1 MNISWIKMSVSMF
14 DDDKIKIIETLPN
27 GYEYIVIWV
36 KILCMAGKKNDNGCI
51 YLVKEL
57 PLDEAMLARVAGHN
71 VDVFKAAIS
80 IFESFGMITFY
91 DGHMQLTNWAK
102 YQDKLKS
109 YDDVLTQNAIRQQK
123 SRNKRKIE
131 AEKLGIGNQ
140 RVIPS
145 RYESR
150 DVTHQE
156 REGETETERKI
167 EGKIENSDENFS
179 EFETENIQHPHPIS
193 SPNDLETDGIEK
205 HPTELPKDSTTSK
218 PSGGGLNLKT
228 SNIQNPHA
236 PIDIAKVGR
245 DMFELLRKKF
255 PKDEMDNFLNSVDID
270 LPTLSNMFAEY
281 WVFEK
286 KRTFNKGE
294 STGVFNS
301 FRSWMSIAKGKEIP
315 EKEVKEGLHA
325 NDRMAKLI
333 PAIEKRKIIKLTPQD
348 AQKVNAFMRE
358 FNPSDWALMDGTQ
371 SFFDGQGKEWT
382 HWISAVKGAIGRE
395 QMGEL

>member
-71 VDVFKAAIS
+71 VDVFKAAIA
-80 IFESFGMITFY
+80 IFESFGMITFF

-150 DVTHQE
+150 DVTPLRRE
-156 REGETETERKI
+156 VEGETEKKI
-167 EGKIENSDENFS
+167 EREPKNSDENFLEEGS
-179 EFETENIQHPHPIS
+179 NFQQPHPIFL
-193 SPNDLETDGIEK
+193 PTNLEIDGIEK
-205 HPTELPKDSTTSK
+205 DNELPKENSTSK
-218 PSGGGLNLKT
+218 SSGGVLNLKT
-228 SNIQNPHA
+228 SNVQSPK
-236 PIDIAKVGR
+236 PPDIAKIGR

-255 PKDEMDNFLNSVDID
+255 PKDEMDNFLNSIDID
-270 LPTLSNMFAEY
+270 LPTISNMFAEY
-281 WVFEK
+281 WLFEK
-286 KRTFNKGE
+286 GRTFNKGE
-294 STGVFNS
+294 TTGVFNS
-301 FRSWMSIAKGKEIP
+301 FRSWIKIAKSKEIP
-315 EKEVKEGLHA
+315 EKEVKQGLHT
-325 NDRMAKLI
+325 NPIL
-333 PAIEKRKIIKLTPQD
+333 EKIIPNIERLKMIKLNPTD
-348 AQKVNAFMRE
+348 ANKVNAFIRE
-358 FNPSDWALMDGTQ
+358 CSPSEWALRDGTK
-371 SFFDGQGKEWT
+371 SFFDGGSKEWD
-382 HWISAVKGAIGRE
+382 HWIKAIKGAIQRE
-395 QMGEL
+395 KMGDI

>member
-1 MNISWIKMSVSMF
+1 MSKDASYYA
-14 DDDKIKIIETLPN
+14 IIPAN
-27 GYEYIVIWV
+27 VRY
-36 KILCMAGKKNDNGCI
+36 D
-51 YLVKEL
+51 KEL
-57 PLDEAMLARVAGHN
+57 CPNAKLLYGEISALCKKEGYCWSSNDYFAELYDVSKKSISTWISQLVNSSYIQKQIVYKQGTKEILMRKLYISDGFKITKNKEEILPTPMEEKFHDPMEEKFSNPTEEKVKDKDTSSSLIIQGRKDGKN
-71 VDVFKAAIS
+71 VQTSTS
-80 IFESFGMITFY
+80 I
-91 DGHMQLTNWAK
+91 
-102 YQDKLKS
+102 
-109 YDDVLTQNAIRQQK
+109 
-123 SRNKRKIE
+123 
-131 AEKLGIGNQ
+131 
-140 RVIPS
+140 
-145 RYESR
+145 
-150 DVTHQE
+150 
-156 REGETETERKI
+156 
-167 EGKIENSDENFS
+167 
-179 EFETENIQHPHPIS
+179 

-205 HPTELPKDSTTSK
+205 HPTELPKPSTTSK
-218 PSGGGLNLKT
+218 SSGGGLNLKT
-228 SNIQNPHA
+228 SNIQSPHA

-315 EKEVKEGLHA
+315 EKEVVVGLHS

-348 AQKVNAFMRE
+348 AQKVNAFIRE
-358 FNPSDWALMDGTQ
+358 FNPSDWALFNGTQ
-371 SFFDGQGKEWT
+371 SFFDGNGREWD